1 MKKVVSIIITFL
13 TIILLILIQSN
24 ILNNLPLY
32 GIIPNVGI
40 AFVAITGILAGE
52 KVGILVGATYGL
64 LADCYFERTLGIYLG
79 LFMLL
84 GYISGKIQ
92 NKIAKDNRLGY
103 VILISAST
111 IIFEL
116 VRFNI
121 GLMFL
126 NYEFELL
133 YLIKVILLEIIYNI
147 FLTIIFYRPFAFWG
161 EILNRSRKGYY
172 EY

>member
-1 MKKVVSIIITFL
+1 MKKIVSIIITIL

-24 ILNNLPLY
+24 ILNNLPLF
-32 GIIPNVGI
+32 GIIPNIGI

-52 KVGILVGATYGL
+52 KIGVMVGTVYGL

-79 LFMLL
+79 LFILL
-84 GYISGKIQ
+84 GYVSGRIQ
-92 NKIAKDNRLGY
+92 NKIAKDNKLGY
-103 VILISAST
+103 VFLISGAT

-116 VRFNI
+116 VRFNLGI
-121 GLMFL
+121 MFF

-161 EILNRSRKGYY
+161 ETLNRSRKGYY